1 MISSKRSCTQDAVMP
16 SLHLRVA
23 KPTIYH
29 NVSALNIVYPRVAAV
44 VRASISLSTAIS
56 PSISFFFFISVSI
69 AVSRL
74 IILPRC
80 HYAHVVHNHNDYVN
94 ALQSGARMREWVDV
108 WAASW
113 VGG

>member
-1 MISSKRSCTQDAVMP
+1 MP

-44 VRASISLSTAIS
+44 VRASISLHRYITLYLFLLLYICLYRCVPAYH
-56 PSISFFFFISVSI
+56 P
-69 AVSRL
+69 
-74 IILPRC
+74 PRC

-94 ALQSGARMREWVDV
+94 ALQSGARMREWVDM